1 MSYYSP
7 SIEKLIEGFERLP
20 SIGHKTAIR
29 LAFHILNTTEEETEE
44 FISAIRNAKQN
55 LKYCSKCYNISDTD
69 PCTICGNPKR
79 DEKIICVVEDV
90 KDVIAMERTHEFK
103 GVYHVLHGSI
113 SPMNG
118 IGPDDIKIKE
128 LLSRIQNPEND
139 IEELIIA
146 TNPRV
151 EGEATAMY
159 LSKLIK
165 PLGIKVTRIAHG
177 IPVGGDLEYTDE
189 ITLTKA
195 LEGRREI

>member
-1 MSYYSP
+1 MSAYSP
-7 SIEKLIEGFERLP
+7 SIEKLIESFEKLP

-29 LAFHILNTTEEETEE
+29 LAYHMLDMSDDEIKE
-44 FISAIRNAKQN
+44 FTSSITDAKQK
-55 LKYCSKCYNISDTD
+55 LKYCSICFNISDTD
-69 PCTICGNPKR
+69 PCPICSDTKR
-79 DEKIICVVEDV
+79 DQSTICVVEDV
-90 KDVIAMERTHEFK
+90 RDIMAMERTHEYK
-103 GVYHVLHGSI
+103 GVYHVLHGTI
-113 SPMNG
+113 SPLNG
-118 IGPDDIKIKE
+118 IGPDEIKIKE
-128 LLSRIQNPEND
+128 LLNRIRDNE
-139 IEELIIA
+139 IKEVIIA